1 MMCTTLCSRCFGIML
16 WFSPRRI
23 WPLGRNINVHAW
35 LIIEFPVLP
44 EIPKAVCEGLG
55 AGVLQG
61 SLEGKISAGWG
72 SWRRLCR
79 CELLVFWGTAGAKT
93 QTEAGETS
101 RFVGSLGGAAYTSL
115 STWRLW
121 KDLGLWVLKSLVG
134 NGEQGACSWS
144 VWVSW
149 VEDQEALVKAFAP
162 AVLLLGVYP
171 REMKAYVHIKTCVST
186 CMAALFIT
194 PQNWKWPSCPS
205 MREWLSKLWVHSHHR
220 RLLVS

>member
-1 MMCTTLCSRCFGIML
+1 ML
-16 WFSPRRI
+16 WDYA
-23 WPLGRNINVHAW
+23 V
-35 LIIEFPVLP
+35 VLP
-44 EIPKAVCEGLG
+44 KEDMTFGEKYKCTCMTHHRVLGSPWDPKSCVRGAWGRRVAGQFRREDQWGLRFLEKALQVRALGLLGNGRCQDTDRGQRDEQVCGEP
-55 AGVLQG
+55 
-61 SLEGKISAGWG
+61 
-72 SWRRLCR
+72 WRDCLY
-79 CELLVFWGTAGAKT
+79 F
-93 QTEAGETS
+93 
-101 RFVGSLGGAAYTSL
+101 

-134 NGEQGACSWS
+134 NGEQGVCSWS
-144 VWVSW
+144 VCVSW

-171 REMKAYVHIKTCVST
+171 REMKAYVHVKTCVST

-220 RLLVS
+220 RLLIS